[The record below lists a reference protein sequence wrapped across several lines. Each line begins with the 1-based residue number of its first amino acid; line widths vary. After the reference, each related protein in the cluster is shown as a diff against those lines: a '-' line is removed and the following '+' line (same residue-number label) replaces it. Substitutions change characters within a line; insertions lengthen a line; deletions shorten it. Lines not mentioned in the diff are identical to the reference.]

1 MTSRTVAASANTIWS
16 RTYSICGVGHLRASG
31 QGGLGP
37 LGCIIAVMMN
47 RRDALAIAPLLLLN
61 AAASQA
67 EAQTASG
74 APRGPVFQHDLPNLT
89 MDDWQVTVSEIDE
102 KPGNVGKPHQ
112 HPGFVLVYVLEGAV
126 VTKISGQPERTY
138 SAGEMFYEPPGSTH
152 EVSRNASDTK
162 PAKFLAFIFAK
173 KGLPLVKPV

>member
-1 MTSRTVAASANTIWS
+1 MI
-16 RTYSICGVGHLRASG
+16 
-31 QGGLGP
+31 
-37 LGCIIAVMMN
+37 N

-67 EAQTASG
+67 EAQTAQEP
-74 APRGPVFQHDLPNLT
+74 PRGPVFQHDLPNLT

-102 KPGNVGKPHQ
+102 KPGNVGRPHQ

-138 SAGEMFYEPPGSTH
+138 SAGE
-152 EVSRNASDTK
+152 
-162 PAKFLAFIFAK
+162 
-173 KGLPLVKPV
+173 